1 MLNENNNNKVEATA
15 EAAANSNANVD
26 VNAFLTKLSVLSN
39 VRKRIEEQA
48 KEIGKAAD
56 QINKYIEMLRGTGLT
71 YTADSMARNTAE
83 IKQCQEVIQQL
94 VKQMQQQQ
102 QQQKQ

>member
-15 EAAANSNANVD
+15 EAAANSHANVN

-71 YTADSMARNTAE
+71 YTADSMALSIAE
-83 IKQCQEVIQQL
+83 IKYSQRVIQQIL
-94 VKQMQQQQ
+94 DGR
-102 QQQKQ
+102 

>member
-15 EAAANSNANVD
+15 EAAANSHANVN

-83 IKQCQEVIQQL
+83 IKRCQEIISKI
-94 VKQMQQQQ
+94 VKEV
-102 QQQKQ
+102 KE